1 MATTAYGVNHPQA
14 VKVWAKK
21 LFVEALKATKF
32 NRFVGTTASSVVQRR
47 TELSKGPGDRIRI
60 GLRVQMT
67 GSGILGDAVLE
78 GNEESLTTYTDDV
91 YIDQL
96 RHASRTAGKM
106 TQQRVPFDIREESM
120 EALRDWWADRMD
132 IAFFNQ
138 IGGATVQVVGPNF
151 TSVTVSG
158 NNQVQYTGNQVA
170 IAPTALTNIVIAG
183 YGGAGDQ
190 STTEGSLS
198 ATTTHNLTL
207 RDIDRMVAKA
217 KTASPMIR
225 PIKINGEDKYVL
237 FIHPYQTL
245 ALRGGTATGQY
256 VDIQKA
262 AMTGGQVTNNPLYT
276 GALGEYNGV
285 ILHEDVRCP
294 PTQASGGTG
303 ITTTSGN
310 AYRSIFCGAQAASF
324 AVGQDNADAAM
335 NWVEELFDYGNQIG
349 IEAGMIF
356 GLKKMVFNSIDFAT
370 IVCTSYSAA
379 P

>member
-1 MATTAYGVNHPQA
+1 MATTAYGVNHPLA

-32 NRFVGTTASSVVQRR
+32 NRFVGATASSLIQRR
-47 TELSKGPGDRIRI
+47 TELSKGAGDRVTI

-67 GSGILGDAVLE
+67 GAGIQGDQVLE
-78 GNEESLTTYTDDV
+78 GNEEALTTYSDNIF
-91 YIDQL
+91 IDQL
-96 RHASRTAGKM
+96 RHATRTAGKM
-106 TQQRVPFDIREESM
+106 TQQRVPFPIREESM

-132 IAFFNQ
+132 TSFFNQ

-158 NNQVQYTGNQVA
+158 TAQTGYTGNQVA
-170 IAPTALTNIVIAG
+170 IAPTALTGIVIAG

-190 STTEGSLS
+190 ATTEASLS
-198 ATTTHNLTL
+198 ATTTMNLTL
-207 RDIDRMVAKA
+207 RDIDRLVAKA

-225 PIKINGEDKYVL
+225 PLKINGEDKWVL

-256 VDIQKA
+256 LDIQKA
-262 AMTGGQVTNNPLYT
+262 AMTGGQVSNNPLYT

-294 PTQASGGTG
+294 PTQASGGSG
-303 ITTTSGN
+303 ITTTSNN

-324 AVGQDNADAAM
+324 CVGQDNSDGTM

-349 IEAGMIF
+349 VSSGMIF
-356 GLKKMVFNSIDFAT
+356 GLKKMVFNSSDFAT